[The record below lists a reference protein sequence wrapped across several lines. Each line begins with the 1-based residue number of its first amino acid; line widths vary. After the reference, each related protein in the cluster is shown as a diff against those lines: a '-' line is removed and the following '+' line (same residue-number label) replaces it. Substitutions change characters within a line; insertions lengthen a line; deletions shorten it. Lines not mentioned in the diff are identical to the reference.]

1 MLFNVYF
8 VAKNACFFVFSHAFH
23 SIIPIF
29 NILLLKWKTIVY
41 ILKLVKLSNHFSKE
55 RKNSMDNQKWWHEKM
70 PGGTPK
76 KMPEFSSGGIKK
88 AAIIIAI
95 IALLFI
101 TVATSVYTVNDK
113 QQAVVTTFGK
123 VTSVTGP
130 GMHFKLPFGIQRAEK
145 VDVNVYRKIEIGY
158 RTQGESDTYGY
169 ATPEYVYTAP
179 AGSVMVED
187 ESKMISG
194 DYNIVNCD
202 FFVEY
207 KISDP
212 VKYLYNSQQPDEI
225 LKSLAQSH
233 IRNVISSY
241 TVDQILT
248 TGKGEIQT
256 NIKENIIEELSVYDL
271 GLVLTDIKLQDSEPP
286 TEEVKKAFKDVE
298 TAKQERETTVNIAN
312 AYKNEQIPKAE
323 AEADRLIA
331 EAELAKQ
338 QRINEANAQVAEFN
352 AVYGEYT
359 QSPAVTKKRM
369 FFETVEKVLPDAKV
383 YIDTSNGSTQKLL
396 PIDSF
401 NN

>member
-1 MLFNVYF
+1 
-8 VAKNACFFVFSHAFH
+8 
-23 SIIPIF
+23 
-29 NILLLKWKTIVY
+29 
-41 ILKLVKLSNHFSKE
+41 
-55 RKNSMDNQKWWHEKM
+55 MDNQKWWKD
-70 PGGTPK
+70 PTVSKRPAFPK
-76 KMPEFSSGGIKK
+76 LPSFNVKK
-88 AAIIIAI
+88 TLIIII
-95 IALLFI
+95 LALLLI
-101 TVATSVYTVNDK
+101 IGVLTSFYTVNDK
-113 QQAVVTTFGK
+113 QQAVVTTFGE

-130 GMHFKLPFGIQRAEK
+130 GMHFKLPFGIQQAKK

-158 RTQGESDTYGY
+158 RSQQNEPENSSYG
-169 ATPEYVYTAP
+169 AVPEYTVTTSYAP
-179 AGSVMVED
+179 SGSYMVED

-212 VKYLYNSQQPDEI
+212 VKYLYNSQNPDEI
-225 LKSLAQSH
+225 LKSLSQSH

-256 NIKENIIEELSVYDL
+256 KIKESIIEELSVYDL

-286 TEEVKKAFKDVE
+286 TEQVKKAFKDVE
-298 TAKQERETTVNIAN
+298 TAKQERETAINVAN

-323 AEADRLIA
+323 AEADRLLA
-331 EAELAKQ
+331 DAELSKQ

-352 AVYGEYT
+352 AVYDEY
-359 QSPAVTKKRM
+359 SKNPSVTKKRM
-369 FFETVEKVLPDAKV
+369 FFETVERVLPDAKV
-383 YIDTSNGSTQKLL
+383 YIDTSDGTTQKLL

-401 NN
+401 AN

>member
-1 MLFNVYF
+1 
-8 VAKNACFFVFSHAFH
+8 
-23 SIIPIF
+23 
-29 NILLLKWKTIVY
+29 
-41 ILKLVKLSNHFSKE
+41 
-55 RKNSMDNQKWWHEKM
+55 MDNQKWWHEK
-70 PGGTPK
+70 PNTSSQR
-76 KMPEFSSGGIKK
+76 KMPSLPEGGMKK
-88 AAIIIAI
+88 AVLIIIIAALI
-95 IALLFI
+95 II
-101 TVATSVYTVNDK
+101 TVATSIYTVNDK

-130 GMHFKLPFGIQRAEK
+130 GLHFKLPFGIQEAQK

-158 RTQGESDTYGY
+158 RSSSDNEVRSYS
-169 ATPEYVYTAP
+169 AVPEYVSTAP
-179 AGSVMVED
+179 HGSVTVED

-194 DYNIVNCD
+194 DYNIVSCD

-212 VKYLYNSQQPDEI
+212 VKYLYNSQNPDEI
-225 LKSLAQSH
+225 LKSLSQSH

-256 NIKENIIEELSVYDL
+256 KIKESIIEELAVYDL
-271 GLVLTDIKLQDSEPP
+271 GLVLTDIKLQDAEPP

-298 TAKQERETTVNIAN
+298 TAKQEKETAINVAN
-312 AYKNEQIPKAE
+312 AYRNEQIPKAE

-331 EAELAKQ
+331 DAELSKQ
-338 QRINEANAQVAEFN
+338 QRINDANAQVAQFN
-352 AVYGEYT
+352 AMYGEYT
-359 QSPAVTKKRM
+359 QSPSVTKKRM
-369 FFETVEKVLPDAKV
+369 FFETIEKVLPDAKV

>member
-1 MLFNVYF
+1 
-8 VAKNACFFVFSHAFH
+8 
-23 SIIPIF
+23 
-29 NILLLKWKTIVY
+29 
-41 ILKLVKLSNHFSKE
+41 
-55 RKNSMDNQKWWHEKM
+55 MDDQKWWKDPTSNAPKKPSFHEI
-70 PGGTPK
+70 PGGK
-76 KMPEFSSGGIKK
+76 IKK
-88 AAIIIAI
+88 LAILAIILILSVI
-95 IALLFI
+95 C
-101 TVATSVYTVNDK
+101 VATSFYTVNDK

-123 VTSVTGP
+123 VSSVTDP
-130 GMHFKLPFGIQRAEK
+130 GMHFKLPFGIQKAQL

-158 RTQGESDTYGY
+158 RSTQEQSNTGTTSAVSADDD
-169 ATPEYVYTAP
+169 
-179 AGSVMVED
+179 SVTIEQ

-212 VKYLYNSQQPDEI
+212 VKYLYNSEEPDAI

-241 TVDQILT
+241 DVESILT

-256 NIKENIIEELSVYDL
+256 QIKDAISSELAVYDL

-298 TAKQERETTVNIAN
+298 TAKQERETAVNVAN

-331 EAELAKQ
+331 EAELEKN
-338 QRINEANAQVAEFN
+338 QRINEANAQVAMFN
-352 AVYGEYT
+352 AMYGEYS
-359 QSPAVTKKRM
+359 QNPNITKKRM
-369 FFETVEKVLPDAKV
+369 FFEMIEKVLPGAKV
-383 YIDTSNGSTQKLL
+383 YIDTSDDSSVQKLL
-396 PIDSF
+396 PVESF
-401 NN
+401 ND

>member
-1 MLFNVYF
+1 
-8 VAKNACFFVFSHAFH
+8 
-23 SIIPIF
+23 
-29 NILLLKWKTIVY
+29 
-41 ILKLVKLSNHFSKE
+41 
-55 RKNSMDNQKWWHEKM
+55 MDNQKWWHENA
-70 PGGTPK
+70 PGSAEK
-76 KMPEFSSGGIKK
+76 KMPKLPTGKIKK
-88 AAIIIAI
+88 FSVLVI
-95 IALLFI
+95 IALILVI
-101 TVATSVYTVNDK
+101 AVASSIYTVNDK
-113 QQAVVTTFGK
+113 QQAVVTTFGRVTK
-123 VTSVTGP
+123 VAGP
-130 GMHFKLPFGIQRAEK
+130 GMHFKLPFGIQNAEK
-145 VDVNVYRKIEIGY
+145 VDVNVHRKIEIGY
-158 RTQGESDTYGY
+158 RTQNDTYHNGY
-169 ATPEYVYTAP
+169 AKPEYTANAP
-179 AGSVMVED
+179 AGSYMVED

-212 VKYLYNSQQPDEI
+212 VKYLYNSETPDAI

-256 NIKENIIEELSVYDL
+256 KIKESIIEELSVYDL

-286 TEEVKKAFKDVE
+286 TEAVKKAFKDVE
-298 TAKQERETTVNIAN
+298 TAKQERETAVNVAN

-331 EAELAKQ
+331 DAELAKQ
-338 QRINEANAQVAEFN
+338 QRINEANAQVASFN
-352 AVYGEYT
+352 AMYGEYT
-359 QSPAVTKKRM
+359 QSPDVTRKRM
-369 FFETVEKVLPDAKV
+369 FFEMVEKVLPGAKV
-383 YIDTSNGSTQKLL
+383 YIDTSDGTTQKLL